1 MSWPYNS
8 GSNLGSAR
16 SLKTKVVKDKDNK
29 LNIPWKKVRN
39 LPVSET
45 QINES
50 LRLQERHTW

>member
-50 LRLQERHTW
+50 LRLQERHTC

>member
-16 SLKTKVVKDKDNK
+16 SLKTKVVKNRGNK
-29 LNIPWKKVRN
+29 LNIYWKKVRN

-50 LRLQERHTW
+50 LKLHERHAW